1 MVNNIKIIYNL
12 DGIEVCLTA
21 DNFWGES
28 TVSRQLG
35 QMLAKVVLDR
45 GYDAQ
50 KVLDGFKRYCEW
62 IDDEEEN

>member
-12 DGIEVCLTA
+12 DGIEVGLTA

-35 QMLAKVVLDR
+35 QIEQTIARLKQDLKAIKNIADY
-45 GYDAQ
+45 G
-50 KVLDGFKRYCEW
+50 
-62 IDDEEEN
+62 EE